1 MSARTG
7 SHRTGDCSIGRRVAA
22 LFSSVLRFD
31 TLLRWDPLSADVY
44 VSKLRWR
51 SVAVATVMVIG
62 VTVAGTSVGAGEPS
76 TIVFPVA
83 GKNSYRDTFG
93 APRDGGS
100 RSHKGTDIIAARLV
114 PVVAILD
121 GVVTVVGRGR
131 KAGTWIEL
139 RHDGGWR
146 SRYLHLNNDS
156 PGTDDGRG
164 RGVVPGIRVGVPVTA
179 GQVIGYVGDSGNA
192 ENTTPHVHF
201 EIRRASGEAINPY
214 PILRRAVQGIAD
226 LAPSR
231 ALSLREREDTPRPIA
246 ENPLDSRWK
255 ASITAAAATSAD
267 QQATRWDETPR
278 A

>member
-1 MSARTG
+1 MTVW
-7 SHRTGDCSIGRRVAA
+7 T
-22 LFSSVLRFD
+22 
-31 TLLRWDPLSADVY
+31 P
-44 VSKLRWR
+44 RWR
-51 SVAVATVMVIG
+51 FVAVVSVTIFGMAVPATPAV
-62 VTVAGTSVGAGEPS
+62 AGEPPV
-76 TIVFPVA
+76 IVFPVD
-83 GKNSYRDTFG
+83 GRNSYRDTFG
-93 APRDGGS
+93 APRDGGN

-121 GVVTVVGRGR
+121 GVVTVVGKGR

-164 RGVVPGIRVGVPVTA
+164 RGIAAGISVGATVTA

-192 ENTTPHVHF
+192 ENTTAHVHF
-201 EIRRASGEAINPY
+201 EIRRPSGEAINPY
-214 PILRRAVQGIAD
+214 PILRRAVQGIAA

-231 ALSLREREDTPRPIA
+231 ALSLREREDTPQPTTA
-246 ENPLDSRWK
+246 DGLDSRWK
-255 ASITAAAATSAD
+255 TSIAAAAATPED
-267 QQATRWDETPR
+267 QQATRWDDTPR

>member
-1 MSARTG
+1 MIVLG
-7 SHRTGDCSIGRRVAA
+7 VAA
-22 LFSSVLRFD
+22 
-31 TLLRWDPLSADVY
+31 
-44 VSKLRWR
+44 
-51 SVAVATVMVIG
+51 VA
-62 VTVAGTSVGAGEPS
+62 TSVGAGEPS

-121 GVVTVVGRGR
+121 GVVTVVGSGR

-164 RGVVPGIRVGVPVTA
+164 RGVASGIRVGVAVTA
-179 GQVIGYVGDSGNA
+179 GQLIGYVGDSGNA
-192 ENTTPHVHF
+192 ENTTAHVHF
-201 EIRRASGEAINPY
+201 EIRRPDGAAVNPY
-214 PILRRAVQGIAD
+214 PILRRAVPGAAA

-231 ALSLREREDTPRPIA
+231 AVSLLERSAASPTMGGDS
-246 ENPLDSRWK
+246 LDSRWK
-255 ASITAAAATSAD
+255 TSISAAAAPRNEAPTR
-267 QQATRWDETPR
+267 TRWDDGSR

>member
-1 MSARTG
+1 MTVW
-7 SHRTGDCSIGRRVAA
+7 T
-22 LFSSVLRFD
+22 
-31 TLLRWDPLSADVY
+31 P
-44 VSKLRWR
+44 RWR
-51 SVAVATVMVIG
+51 FVAVVSVIVFG
-62 VTVAGTSVGAGEPS
+62 MAVPGTPSVAGEPPI
-76 TIVFPVA
+76 IVFPVD
-83 GKNSYRDTFG
+83 GRNSYRDTFG

-121 GVVTVVGRGR
+121 GVVTVVGKGR
-131 KAGTWIEL
+131 KAGFWLEV

-164 RGVVPGIRVGVPVTA
+164 RGIAAGISVGTAVAA

-201 EIRRASGEAINPY
+201 EIRRPSGEAINPY
-214 PILRRAVQGIAD
+214 PILRRAVQGISS

-231 ALSLREREDTPRPIA
+231 ALSLREREDTPGPTA
-246 ENPLDSRWK
+246 AGGLDSRWK
-255 ASITAAAATSAD
+255 ASITVAAATPED
-267 QQATRWDETPR
+267 RQVTRWDDTPR